1 MDIEP
6 YSTSTTVTSATD
18 PAVAM
23 AADMSML
30 VFILVATVVAYVVS
44 SFLLGRIFKKAGAE
58 QWIAWV
64 PVYNY
69 WKMLEI
75 GGQKGFWAI
84 LMFVP
89 IANIAALVFIV
100 MAALEI
106 GKKLGKSSA
115 FVLLYI
121 FATVVWLAWLAFD
134 SSTWQG
140 GVAVDQQQ
148 PQPYPPVA
156 EPQAQAY
163 QPTQPQQFEQAQPQT
178 PEQPVGQA
186 PVQNQDPYQ
195 NTPPTPPQNPIQ

>member
-6 YSTSTTVTSATD
+6 YSTTTTATSATD
-18 PAVAM
+18 PATIMIA
-23 AADMSML
+23 L
-30 VFILVATVVAYVVS
+30 VFYIIVALATYVIS